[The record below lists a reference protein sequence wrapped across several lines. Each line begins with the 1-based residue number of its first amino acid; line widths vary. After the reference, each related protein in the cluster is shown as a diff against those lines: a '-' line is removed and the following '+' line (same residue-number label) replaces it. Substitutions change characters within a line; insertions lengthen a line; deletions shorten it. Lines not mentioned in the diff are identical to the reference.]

1 MPSWLQIF
9 SVGAGGALGAIFRFL
24 LQYCFSGHDHRQ
36 WAIVAVNLA
45 GSALIGAAW
54 AMAGRFGPSL
64 WLNQW
69 LIAGVLGG
77 FTTYST
83 FAWDSFD
90 LIRSGRSLEAVLYM
104 AVTVAGGFMLCALAF
119 NCTEK
124 LLK

>member
-1 MPSWLQIF
+1 MPGIWQILT
-9 SVGAGGALGAIFRFL
+9 VGAGGALGAICRYL
-24 LQYCFSGHDHRQ
+24 LQHCTAS
-36 WAIVAVNLA
+36 NLHYRWTVV
-45 GSALIGAAW
+45 GINLIGCALIGAAW
-54 AMAGRFGPSL
+54 AIAHRHGISL

-90 LIRSGRSLEAVLYM
+90 LMRQGRISEGSLYIA
-104 AVTVAGGFMLCALAF
+104 ATVAGGFVVCAIAF
-119 NCTEK
+119 NLTEK

>member
-1 MPSWLQIF
+1 MPGIVQILT
-9 SVGAGGALGAIFRFL
+9 VGAGGAIGAVCRFL
-24 LQYCFSGHDHRQ
+24 LQCCFADTTHRQ
-36 WAIVAVNLA
+36 WAVVAINLA

-54 AMAGRFGPSL
+54 ALVSRHGPSL

-69 LIAGVLGG
+69 LIAGLLGG

-90 LIRSGRSLEAVLYM
+90 MFRSGRSLEAVLY
-104 AVTVAGGFMLCALAF
+104 VAATLTGGFLLCALAF
-119 NCTEK
+119 NATVK

>member
-1 MPSWLQIF
+1 MPGWLQITM
-9 SVGAGGALGAIFRFL
+9 VGAGGAVGAVLRFL
-24 LQYCFSGHDHRQ
+24 LQYCFSACSHRQ
-36 WAIVAVNLA
+36 WATVAVNLA
-45 GSALIGAAW
+45 GSALIGSAW
-54 AMAGRFGPSL
+54 ALAGRYGPSI

-69 LIAGVLGG
+69 LIAGLLGG

-90 LIRSGRSLEAVLYM
+90 LLRNGRTAEAVAYM
-104 AVTVAGGFMLCALAF
+104 TVTLAGGLIFCALAF